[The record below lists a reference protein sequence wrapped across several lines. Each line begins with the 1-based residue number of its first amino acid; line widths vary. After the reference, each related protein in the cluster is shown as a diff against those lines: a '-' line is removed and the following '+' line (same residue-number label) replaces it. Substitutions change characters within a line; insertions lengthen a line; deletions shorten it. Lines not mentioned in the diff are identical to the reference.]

1 MTNLEYVFWLF
12 FGLIIFHYIGFGV
25 LVMILGKI
33 FGKKNT
39 ISQLSD
45 SDLPTVSFIVAAY
58 NEERIIEQKIKNDLC
73 LDYPKD
79 KLEIIVVSDGSTDST
94 PHIIQNLQKS
104 SSLITALHSPERK
117 GKTAALN
124 RAIALAKNEILVFSD
139 ANSFFRTDA
148 LKKLVR
154 HFNESGIGGV
164 CGRKSILFHE
174 GRKASLGD
182 RLYWIYESALKQAES
197 HLGSIAT
204 ADGEI
209 FALRKRLFK
218 PVSEKLINDDLVITL
233 NLIQQNY
240 RVIYDQSAIT
250 EEEASLSL
258 KDDFNVKSR
267 MVYGGLQIIAL
278 YFSVLNPMKSWFG
291 LQFFFHKTLRYLM
304 WILLIGIL
312 ISNILLIPMQ
322 NSFYT
327 TFFALQILF
336 YLMALTGFLLD
347 RKQLPTGI
355 LYLPY
360 YYCNVNVAA
369 AKGFWFFIKQ
379 QSNVDVWK
387 KAQR

>member
-1 MTNLEYVFWLF
+1 MINLEYLFWLF
-12 FGLIIFHYIGFGV
+12 FGLIVFHYIGFGV
-25 LVMILGKI
+25 LVMIIGKL
-33 FGKKNT
+33 FGKKNH
-39 ISQLSD
+39 ILQIAD

-58 NEERIIEQKIKNDLC
+58 NEERIIEQKIKNDLG

-94 PHIIQNLQKS
+94 QNIIQNLQKS
-104 SSLITALHSPERK
+104 SRLITALHSPERK

-139 ANSFFRTDA
+139 ANSFFKSDA

-154 HFNESGIGGV
+154 HFNDPGIGGV

-197 HLGSIAT
+197 YLGSIAT

-218 PVSEKLINDDLVITL
+218 PVNEKLINDDLVITL
-233 NLIQQNY
+233 NLIQQDY
-240 RVIYDQSAIT
+240 RVIYDQTAIT

-278 YFSVLNPMKSWFG
+278 YFNVLNPLKSWFG

-312 ISNILLIPMQ
+312 IANILLIPMG
-322 NSFYT
+322 NRFYT
-327 TFFALQILF
+327 IFCALQILF
-336 YLMALTGFLLD
+336 YLMAIAGFLLD
-347 RKQLPTGI
+347 RRKLPTGI

>member
-1 MTNLEYVFWLF
+1 MLNLEYIFWF
-12 FGLIIFHYIGFGV
+12 FFALIIFHYVGFGLV
-25 LVMILGKI
+25 VMILGKL
-33 FGKKNT
+33 FGQKNRAT
-39 ISQLSD
+39 EMTD
-45 SDLPTVSFIVAAY
+45 SELPTVSFIIAAY

-79 KLEIIVVSDGSTDST
+79 KLEIIIVSDGSTDST
-94 PHIIQNLQKS
+94 QHIIQNLQKS

-124 RAIALAKNEILVFSD
+124 RAIAIAKNEILVFSD
-139 ANSFFRTDA
+139 ANSFFKTDA

-154 HFNESGIGGV
+154 HFSEPRIGGV

-182 RLYWIYESALKQAES
+182 RLYWIYESYLKQAES

-233 NLIQQNY
+233 NIIQQDY

-278 YFSVLNPMKSWFG
+278 YFSVLNPLKSWFG

-312 ISNILLIPMQ
+312 TSNILLIPMQ

-327 TFFALQILF
+327 TFVALQILF

>member
-1 MTNLEYVFWLF
+1 MINLEYIFWF
-12 FGLIIFHYIGFGV
+12 FFVIIIFHYVGFGV
-25 LVMILGKI
+25 LIMILGKLFRMKSHI
-33 FGKKNT
+33 T
-39 ISQLSD
+39 QMTD
-45 SDLPTVSFIVAAY
+45 SELPTVSFIVAAY
-58 NEERIIEQKIKNDLC
+58 NEERIIEQKIKNDLR
-73 LDYPKD
+73 LDYPED

-94 PHIIQNLQKS
+94 PQIIQKLQKL
-104 SSLITALHSPERK
+104 SSLINALHSPERK

-124 RAIALAKNEILVFSD
+124 RAVALAKNEILVFSD
-139 ANSFFRTDA
+139 ANSFFKADA

-154 HFNESGIGGV
+154 HFSEPRIGGV
-164 CGRKSILFHE
+164 CGRKSILFSE
-174 GRKASLGD
+174 GRKASFGD

-218 PVSEKLINDDLVITL
+218 PVNDKLINDDLVITL

-240 RVIYDQSAIT
+240 RVVYDQSAIT
-250 EEEASLSL
+250 EEEASLNL

-267 MVYGGLQIIAL
+267 MVYGGLQVIAL
-278 YFSVLNPMKSWFG
+278 YFSVLNPLKSWFG

-312 ISNILLIPMQ
+312 ISNIFLLPMQ
-322 NSFYT
+322 NIFYLI
-327 TFFALQILF
+327 FFLLQILF
-336 YLMALTGFLLD
+336 YAMALTGYLLD
-347 RKQLPTGI
+347 RNHLPTGI
-355 LYLPY
+355 SYLPY

-379 QSNVDVWK
+379 QPNVDVWK

>member
-1 MTNLEYVFWLF
+1 MINLEYLFWLF
-12 FGLIIFHYIGFGV
+12 FGLIVFHYIGFGV
-25 LVMILGKI
+25 LVMIIGKL
-33 FGKKNT
+33 FGKKNH
-39 ISQLSD
+39 ILQIAD

-58 NEERIIEQKIKNDLC
+58 NEERIIEQKIKNDLG

-94 PHIIQNLQKS
+94 QNIIQNLQKLS
-104 SSLITALHSPERK
+104 RLITALHSPERK

-139 ANSFFRTDA
+139 ANSFFKADA

-154 HFNESGIGGV
+154 HFNDPRIGGV

-182 RLYWIYESALKQAES
+182 RLYWIYESYLKQAES

-233 NLIQQNY
+233 NIIQQDY

-278 YFSVLNPMKSWFG
+278 YFSVLNPLKSWFG

-312 ISNILLIPMQ
+312 TSNILLIPMQ

-327 TFFALQILF
+327 TFVALQILF